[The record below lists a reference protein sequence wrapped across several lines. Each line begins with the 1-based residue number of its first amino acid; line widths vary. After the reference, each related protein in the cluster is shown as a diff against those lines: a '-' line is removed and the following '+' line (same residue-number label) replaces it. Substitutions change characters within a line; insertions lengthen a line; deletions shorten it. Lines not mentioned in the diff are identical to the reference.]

1 MYAQNAIVRTYC
13 PGVRVGNWFESIA
26 LEEVGCCH
34 NYVAV
39 KRTPGFPKTRRNDGT
54 TELPTEQQLTQLT
67 TPKEEWINKR
77 KEAKKL
83 IYIPDSLVNSQ
94 DVS

>member
-1 MYAQNAIVRTYC
+1 MLHCR
-13 PGVRVGNWFESIA
+13 
-26 LEEVGCCH
+26 
-34 NYVAV
+34 AV
-39 KRTPGFPKTRRNDGT
+39 QIRNTRLQIINS
-54 TELPTEQQLTQLT
+54 TQLPVT

>member
-1 MYAQNAIVRTYC
+1 MMLYSITIVLKSDATDHRYDFKT
-13 PGVRVGNWFESIA
+13 IT
-26 LEEVGCCH
+26 
-34 NYVAV
+34 
-39 KRTPGFPKTRRNDGT
+39 TPRNIHT
-54 TELPTEQQLTQLT
+54 SLQSSRLATQLNSTQLT

-83 IYIPDSLVNSQ
+83 IYIPDSLVNSL

>member
-1 MYAQNAIVRTYC
+1 MEVHHPVCIL
-13 PGVRVGNWFESIA
+13 A
-26 LEEVGCCH
+26 LGSGQRLL
-34 NYVAV
+34 Y
-39 KRTPGFPKTRRNDGT
+39 R
-54 TELPTEQQLTQLT
+54 LTQLT

-83 IYIPDSLVNSQ
+83 IYIPDSLINSL

>member
-1 MYAQNAIVRTYC
+1 MGEGGGKGDTA
-13 PGVRVGNWFESIA
+13 F
-26 LEEVGCCH
+26 
-34 NYVAV
+34 
-39 KRTPGFPKTRRNDGT
+39 
-54 TELPTEQQLTQLT
+54 LTQLT

-83 IYIPDSLVNSQ
+83 IYIPDSLVSSQ

>member
-1 MYAQNAIVRTYC
+1 MLHCR
-13 PGVRVGNWFESIA
+13 
-26 LEEVGCCH
+26 
-34 NYVAV
+34 AV
-39 KRTPGFPKTRRNDGT
+39 QIRNTRLQTN
-54 TELPTEQQLTQLT
+54 QLNSTQLPVT

>member
-1 MYAQNAIVRTYC
+1 MAPLCPYLQNLDLRSVSDPDILIY
-13 PGVRVGNWFESIA
+13 N
-26 LEEVGCCH
+26 GCATCATI
-34 NYVAV
+34 NS
-39 KRTPGFPKTRRNDGT
+39 
-54 TELPTEQQLTQLT
+54 TQLT

>member
-1 MYAQNAIVRTYC
+1 MVETICLHPYAIK
-13 PGVRVGNWFESIA
+13 
-26 LEEVGCCH
+26 L
-34 NYVAV
+34 
-39 KRTPGFPKTRRNDGT
+39 KK
-54 TELPTEQQLTQLT
+54 TQLT